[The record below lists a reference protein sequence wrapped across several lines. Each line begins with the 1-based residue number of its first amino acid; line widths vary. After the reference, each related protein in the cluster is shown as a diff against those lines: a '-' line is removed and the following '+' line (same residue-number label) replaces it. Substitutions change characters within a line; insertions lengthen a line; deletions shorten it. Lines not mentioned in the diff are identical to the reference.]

1 MNEEIRRIIDPQTRG
16 EIREF
21 MRGLSDKEGVFR
33 LMARKLTYE
42 GDEGAIFYYYDG
54 LADRL
59 LFRHFPSGGK
69 WKKLVRSLQA
79 LKRERNR
86 GRYEVAIGE
95 KSVIVSLV
103 YSDKGHPTQSGKSLL
118 ETRFRE
124 IWQELSEE
132 NLPKKGVVLD
142 EPVEI
147 GDFTLQDLALQ

>member
-1 MNEEIRRIIDPQTRG
+1 MNKEIGRIIDPRTYKEIEELLKGVSEKEAFWRPVTREVSYKGIQG
-16 EIREF
+16 EVCYF
-21 MRGLSDKEGVFR
+21 
-33 LMARKLTYE
+33 
-42 GDEGAIFYYYDG
+42 YDG
-54 LADRL
+54 LTDRL